1 MFQVVISF
9 ATAQEAANFLL
20 STASGVTGHGT
31 AAGMSPSPPTPNST
45 MISPSSPQPGN
56 APPPGGPPPSAP
68 PAAVASPPPMAA
80 PPAPPT
86 SAPPPAPPPAPAAAP
101 ANGLQGEVLT
111 AMQNWSK
118 AGHKAAGIKRVLTKA
133 GIASVSAQTPSAT
146 LEWLK
151 WAFSPQPDGSYLTP
165 EYIESLQ

>member
-1 MFQVVISF
+1 MANISLTISGMT
-9 ATAQEAANFLL
+9 TAEAAALIAQL
-20 STASGVTGHGT
+20 QGSAVGISTASAV
-31 AAGMSPSPPTPNST
+31 P
-45 MISPSSPQPGN
+45 N
-56 APPPGGPPPSAP
+56 APPAMPPAPASP
-68 PAAVASPPPMAA
+68 PAAASPPPMAPPSAIPASA
-80 PPAPPT
+80 PSMPPQPAPA
-86 SAPPPAPPPAPAAAP
+86 APPPAPPPAPAAAP